1 MDHHPTARTPA
12 PVEPLE
18 RAEYDAAALMRD
30 HPPRID
36 DPNKRIVFEVA
47 CPGGAGPRGRVGFSR
62 WPALPLPPIIE
73 PAAGVGIVDV
83 RDGNF
88 DYRPVRPGAVE
99 WHLNFADPSLFAYYG
114 TGLLAQDELQVA
126 EHPILAALVEALR
139 AEGRGDRT
147 VEPDGTPTPVLVT
160 GAERRVH
167 LQTNPD
173 PAAGR
178 PAGLY
183 GGRFRAA
190 PPEVVRRATVRLDP
204 PTRTNILAIA
214 APAYGVGRYRPEE
227 IERILV
233 TAHAGF
239 RAAVLESGRLAAS
252 VRTEGRAGSGSP
264 SGATGRPPVVVHTG
278 YWGCGAFGG
287 NRELMA
293 LLQIAAAGL
302 AGLDSLVFHTGSGG
316 RAPVEAAIQ
325 RLRGLASMS
334 TPAFMATVAEIGYVW
349 GVGNGT

>member
-1 MDHHPTARTPA
+1 MDHDTTTATPA
-12 PVEPLE
+12 TVEPLE
-18 RAEYDAAALMRD
+18 RIQYDAAALVRD

-36 DPNKRIVFEVA
+36 DPNKRVVFEVA

-62 WPALPLPPIIE
+62 WPAMSLPPTIE
-73 PAAGVGIVDV
+73 PAAGVDIVDL
-83 RDGNF
+83 RDGYF

-99 WHLNFADPSLFAYYG
+99 WHVNFADPSLFACDG

-167 LQTNPD
+167 LLTNPD

-214 APAYGVGRYRPEE
+214 APASEPLGRRLDGGARPSQCG
-227 IERILV
+227 RR
-233 TAHAGF
+233 GR
-239 RAAVLESGRLAAS
+239 RAR
-252 VRTEGRAGSGSP
+252 RA
-264 SGATGRPPVVVHTG
+264 R
-278 YWGCGAFGG
+278 
-287 NRELMA
+287 RRR
-293 LLQIAAAGL
+293 
-302 AGLDSLVFHTGSGG
+302 SGG
-316 RAPVEAAIQ
+316 GP
-325 RLRGLASMS
+325 
-334 TPAFMATVAEIGYVW
+334 
-349 GVGNGT
+349 